1 MNLSMKLNENGTHDV
16 HMNYNTEE
24 EYTTNSTEEEVLNKR
39 NKIVGKDNDGKK
51 RKWGKRCTK

>member
-1 MNLSMKLNENGTHDV
+1 MKLNENGTHDV

-24 EYTTNSTEEEVLNKR
+24 EYTTNSTEEEVLKKR